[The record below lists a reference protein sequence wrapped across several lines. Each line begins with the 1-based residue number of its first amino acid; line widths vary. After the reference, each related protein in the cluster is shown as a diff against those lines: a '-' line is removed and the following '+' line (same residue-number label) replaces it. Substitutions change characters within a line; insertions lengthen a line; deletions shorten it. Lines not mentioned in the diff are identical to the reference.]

1 MLLTRLSSGLA
12 GNFECR
18 CGISLKMR
26 RGMSEAFVVALHNG
40 YWRIGYMDQW
50 YGTYPSKS
58 AAQKAAVMIAKG
70 AGELPTQVIVQD
82 ADGTEALVWEPT
94 ARSSGGMR
102 SP

>member
-1 MLLTRLSSGLA
+1 MALALPGTLGIRAALILSM
-12 GNFECR
+12 R
-18 CGISLKMR
+18 C
-26 RGMSEAFVVALHNG
+26 GMSEAFVVALHNG